1 MHLTSNPIDWYAAR
15 AGGVVSFVLLT
26 IVVLLGIAMSSGMRD
41 ERWPRFALQ
50 DVHRFAGLL
59 TGTFLVI
66 HIVAIA
72 IDSYL
77 PFSLV
82 SLVVPFTSSY
92 RPVFV
97 GLGIVG
103 AELLL
108 ALAVTNRLRD
118 RMPYATWRRL
128 HYLNFVVWGVAAIH
142 GLGTGTDRSTAWLL
156 AIEGLAIIAVLTAL
170 GWRVLL
176 ARDGIARGRLAAVGA
191 GAALVSVAAIALA
204 TGPLRFQ
211 PKPWN
216 AAAFTDT
223 LEGQIL
229 QQNGTT
235 RGIVSMAGQGRGDQ
249 RVILR
254 ADLLVGVNQ
263 LVDTEFQLEY
273 LPSGLSCRGR
283 VQRIAADG
291 RGFRARCRTT
301 DGRRR
306 VITAHWLAVGAG
318 GVLSG
323 GTVQSAAA

>member
-1 MHLTSNPIDWYAAR
+1 VHLTSNPIDWYAAR
-15 AGGVVSFVLLT
+15 AGGVVAFVLLT
-26 IVVLLGIAMSSGMRD
+26 IGVLLGIAMSAGLRN

-82 SLVVPFTSSY
+82 SIVIPFTSSY

-128 HYLNFVVWGVAAIH
+128 HYLNFAVWGGAVVH
-142 GLGTGTDRSTAWLL
+142 GLGTGTDRSTTWLI
-156 AIEGLAIIAVLTAL
+156 AIEATALVAVLTAL
-170 GWRVLL
+170 GWRILR
-176 ARDGIARGRLAAVGA
+176 AREAVAPGRMAAVGA
-191 GAALVSVAAIALA
+191 GAALVAAVAVALA
-204 TGPLRFQ
+204 TGPLRFH

-216 AAAFTDT
+216 AGSFTDT

-235 RGIVSMAGQGRGDQ
+235 RGIVSMAGQGTGDQ
-249 RVILR
+249 RVIVR

-263 LVDTEFQLEY
+263 LLDTEFQLEY
-273 LPSGLSCRGR
+273 LPSGASCRGR
-283 VQRIAADG
+283 VQKISADG
-291 RGFRARCRTT
+291 RGFRALCRTA

-306 VITAHWLAVGAG
+306 TITASWLAVESGGA
-318 GVLSG
+318 LSG
-323 GTVQSAAA
+323 GTLQSADA